1 MILSAALWV
10 GWVFAGQQCA
20 VLVFQHSV
28 IESSMHN
35 LALLVTVDIS
45 ITPFVIMI
53 FCNTNVSR
61 NPEAWCVCK
70 LIMHYFFVLLSHFL
84 ILNIYFLVNSFPK
97 PIVCSNTKEDLY

>member
-45 ITPFVIMI
+45 ITPFVIII

-61 NPEAWCVCK
+61 NPEAWRVCK
-70 LIMHYFFVLLSHFL
+70 LIMHYFFCPPLSLFNFEYL
-84 ILNIYFLVNSFPK
+84 FPSKFFPK
-97 PIVCSNTKEDLY
+97 TDCM